1 MRKKMLKNAS
11 FLVIVAV
18 FLSFV
23 TASLVMYE
31 KVRDAVKSSIRD
43 EAEYVRTLMEA
54 ARETGASGDVYLV
67 STVGQTTANRITL
80 VDSAGKVLYDSEEDP
95 ETMENHASRPEF
107 IEARENGSCE
117 MVRYSETLS
126 RQTFYYAVRLD
137 NGEILRVARTTD
149 SVFKTLFSG
158 TLILGVVLL
167 LVLLFTIYI
176 ITVQT
181 NKIME
186 PINELDLEHPLNNVI
201 YEEMRP
207 LLGRLDEQNRQ
218 IARQMEELK
227 EAGEVRREFS
237 ANVSHELKTPLM
249 SISGYAEIM
258 ENGLVRPEDIPEFA
272 GRIHHEATRLKTLV
286 EDIIELSKLD
296 ENSGKLPFETV
307 DIGEMSREVLKNL
320 EHQAEKKKINL
331 IFIGE
336 DTRNIRGVYRLLY
349 EIFYNLADNAVK
361 YTGECGRVQVDL
373 RETPVGIVW
382 SVEDNGIGIAKEDQ
396 ERIFERFY
404 RVDKS
409 HSRGTGG
416 TGLGLSIVKHAAL
429 VHQAKIRVE
438 SEVGKGTKITV
449 VFQKEN

>member
-31 KVRDAVKSSIRD
+31 KVRDAVKGSIRD

-149 SVFKTLFSG
+149 SVFKSLFSG
-158 TLILGVVLL
+158 TLILGGVLL

-176 ITVQT
+176 ITVHT

-331 IFIGE
+331 IFTGE

-361 YTGECGRVQVDL
+361 YTGECGRVHVDL
-373 RETPVGIVW
+373 RETPEGIVW

-409 HSRGTGG
+409 HSRETGG

>member
-258 ENGLVRPEDIPEFA
+258 ENGLVRSEDIPEFA

-331 IFIGE
+331 IFTGE

-361 YTGECGRVQVDL
+361 YTGECGRVHVDL
-373 RETPVGIVW
+373 RETPEGIVW

-409 HSRGTGG
+409 HSRETGG

>member
-31 KVRDAVKSSIRD
+31 KVRDAVKGSIRD

-258 ENGLVRPEDIPEFA
+258 ENGLVRPEDILEFA

-296 ENSGKLPFETV
+296 ENSRELPFETV

-331 IFIGE
+331 IFTGE

-361 YTGECGRVQVDL
+361 YTGECGRVHVDL

-382 SVEDNGIGIAKEDQ
+382 SVKDNGIGIAKEDQ

-409 HSRGTGG
+409 HSRETGG